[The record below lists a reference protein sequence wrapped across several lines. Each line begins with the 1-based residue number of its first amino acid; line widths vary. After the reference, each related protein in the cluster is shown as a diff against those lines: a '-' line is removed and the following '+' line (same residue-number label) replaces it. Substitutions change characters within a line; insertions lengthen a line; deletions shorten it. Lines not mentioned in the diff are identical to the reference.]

1 MSFDADTV
9 PLVVALVALFVGV
22 LGAVV
27 STAGILQRQRAD
39 RREALWQ
46 RSQAAIAMSQ
56 SDRPR
61 ERLLGT
67 EMIKL
72 LLDQDELTDN
82 DAALLVLAAE
92 AAVVHG
98 DAISAGVDETDAM
111 RALRGGADRDVP
123 GSALDGDTQEAHDE
137 HDEGGS

>member
-1 MSFDADTV
+1 MALSPGDV
-9 PLVVALVALFVGV
+9 PLAVAFVALFVGV

-27 STAGILQRQRAD
+27 SAAGILQRQRAD

-46 RSQAAIAMSQ
+46 RSQTAIGMSQ

-92 AAVVHG
+92 AAVGEG
-98 DAISAGVDETDAM
+98 DMWSAGVDETDAM
-111 RALRGGADRDVP
+111 RALRGEDAAP
-123 GSALDGDTQEAHDE
+123 SALDAEAP
-137 HDEGGS
+137 EGAP